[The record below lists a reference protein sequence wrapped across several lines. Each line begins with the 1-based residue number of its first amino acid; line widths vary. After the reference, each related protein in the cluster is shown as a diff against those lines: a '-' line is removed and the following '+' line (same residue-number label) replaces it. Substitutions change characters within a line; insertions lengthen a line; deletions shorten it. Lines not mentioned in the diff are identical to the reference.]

1 MQAIFSVT
9 IPFFA
14 LVLTGYLAA
23 RSGLL
28 PLETVPGLNVFVLY
42 FSLPCMLFRFGQ
54 SLPLSEL
61 LNPAVMGVYL
71 LSALVLVAFAIAVSL
86 RPPVG
91 LRDAAFGALVAAFPN
106 SGFMGV
112 PLLVALIGPSAA
124 GPAMTT
130 VLVDVFITSSLCLA
144 IAQSR
149 HERDTQPPDLH
160 DVTSTLPPPIDGVE
174 PATERSGSGL
184 IRGWQ
189 SLWRVLRAPLL
200 NPLPW
205 SIALGAVA
213 SVTELQLP
221 GPVNTVI
228 AMLGNAASPVALFT
242 IGAVLWRSGL
252 PPVTAGARVLDDRAL
267 QRRRTPAALT
277 WPMVVIKNLLHPL
290 LVLLL
295 GLSARTLG
303 APLSSFQLMVMVL
316 IAALPSASN
325 VSLLAERHGA
335 DNGRVAH
342 IIMASTVLAFGT
354 FSAVAWLFGVQ
365 PR

>member
-9 IPFFA
+9 VPFFA
-14 LVLTGYLAA
+14 LVLAGYLAA
-23 RSGLL
+23 RRGLL
-28 PLETVPGLNVFVLY
+28 PLEAVPGLNVFVLY
-42 FSLPCMLFRFGQ
+42 FALPCMLFRFGQ

-61 LNPAVMGVYL
+61 LNPAVLSVYL
-71 LSALVLVAFAIAVSL
+71 LSALVLVGFAIAISL

-124 GPAMTT
+124 GPTMTT
-130 VLVDVFITSSLCLA
+130 LLVDVFVTSSLCLA

-149 HERDTQPPDLH
+149 HERDTQPPSLH
-160 DVTSTLPPPIDGVE
+160 DVTSTLPPGVDAVE
-174 PATERSGSGL
+174 PPAERSASGMT
-184 IRGWQ
+184 RGWQ
-189 SLWRVLRAPLL
+189 TLWRVLRAPLM

-205 SIALGAVA
+205 SIGLGALA
-213 SVTELQLP
+213 SVTGLVLP
-221 GPVNTVI
+221 GPANTVI

-252 PPVTAGARVLDDRAL
+252 PPATAGVRVLDDRAL
-267 QRRRTPAALT
+267 TRRTTPLALT
-277 WPMVVIKNLLHPL
+277 LPVVLIKNLLHPL

-295 GLSARTLG
+295 GLAARALG
-303 APLSSFQLMVMVL
+303 APLSGFQLMVMVL
-316 IAALPSASN
+316 VAALPSASN

-335 DNGRVAH
+335 DNGRVAR

-354 FSAVAWLFGVQ
+354 FSGVAWLFGVQ